1 MIMVNSIYWLIF
13 VVQVKVKTRTG
24 SYSPIK
30 RTGSYSPIM
39 RTGSPSPIMRTGSPS
54 PIKRTGSPSPSIKA
68 GQVVAIV
75 SDTAGLGGE

>member
-13 VVQVKVKTRTG
+13 VVQVKVKT
-24 SYSPIK
+24 